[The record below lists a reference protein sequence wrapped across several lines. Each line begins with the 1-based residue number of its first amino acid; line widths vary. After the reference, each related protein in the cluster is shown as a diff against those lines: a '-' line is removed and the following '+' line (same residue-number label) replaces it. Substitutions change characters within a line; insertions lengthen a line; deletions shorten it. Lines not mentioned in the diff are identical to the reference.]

1 MINTKEKGWNFTYKT
16 MKFRLSLIILLLI
29 CFSSCRHR
37 NTVVEQAWPD
47 GSPKRICTYLGH
59 GDNKVLMKET
69 CYYQNKRIQVEGEYK
84 HSRRDGKWTYYYE
97 SGRIWSDG
105 YFKNGQNDGRRTTY
119 YPNGK
124 VRYEAN
130 YREGKRIGIWK
141 FYDETGRLV
150 KSVNYSKSGN
160 SDIQDLP
167 ADK

>member
-1 MINTKEKGWNFTYKT
+1 
-16 MKFRLSLIILLLI
+16 MKFRLSLFILLLI

-37 NTVVEQAWPD
+37 NIVVEQTWPD
-47 GSPKRICTYLGH
+47 GSPKRICIYLGH

-69 CYYQNKRIQVEGEYK
+69 YYYQNKKIQVEGEYK
-84 HSRRDGKWTYYYE
+84 HSQRDGKWTYYYE
-97 SGRIWSDG
+97 SGKIWSDG
-105 YFKNGQNDGRRTTY
+105 YFKNGKNDGRRTTY

-130 YREGKRIGIWK
+130 YREDKRIGIWK

-167 ADK
+167 AGK